1 MYGKGKNRKANSL
14 LRGDCFLCFHFYK
27 ALKINELERN
37 NTVFNIERNSIYW
50 K

>member
-1 MYGKGKNRKANSL
+1 MYGKGKNRKANSP

-27 ALKINELERN
+27 TLKINELGETMTIFLHLRN
-37 NTVFNIERNSIYW
+37 LICW